1 MGFYDKIVPF
11 IVFFPPFVNTLT
23 SGVISGFI
31 FSTNQSMISLLNLSY
46 QNSEQVQ
53 VLLLDQSKYLAV
65 LSMIGRLYDM
75 TINRMLLDVS
85 VLQKKWVFL
94 KDTTNF

>member
-1 MGFYDKIVPF
+1 
-11 IVFFPPFVNTLT
+11 
-23 SGVISGFI
+23 
-31 FSTNQSMISLLNLSY
+31 MISLLNLSY

-85 VLQKKWVFL
+85 VLQKKCFFL

>member
-1 MGFYDKIVPF
+1 M
-11 IVFFPPFVNTLT
+11 
-23 SGVISGFI
+23 
-31 FSTNQSMISLLNLSY
+31 SLLNLSY

-65 LSMIGRLYDM
+65 LSMIGRLYNM

-85 VLQKKWVFL
+85 VLQKKCFFFN
-94 KDTTNF
+94 DTTNF

>member
-1 MGFYDKIVPF
+1 
-11 IVFFPPFVNTLT
+11 
-23 SGVISGFI
+23 
-31 FSTNQSMISLLNLSY
+31 MISLLNLSY

-85 VLQKKWVFL
+85 VLQKKWFFL

>member
-1 MGFYDKIVPF
+1 
-11 IVFFPPFVNTLT
+11 
-23 SGVISGFI
+23 
-31 FSTNQSMISLLNLSY
+31 MISLLNLSY

-85 VLQKKWVFL
+85 VLQKKWGFL